1 MFKYIDFL
9 IKKILKRKQNVIMV
23 FICFFVII
31 FIYVMNINSQNIL
44 RDSLVSQI
52 KMNEKAINDK
62 TKMMKSNDIAD
73 SNIQSLQKEIDE
85 INTTKKR
92 YDDLIEY
99 YENKQWDKFYDSYL
113 NELNSQKKVI
123 QQTQEISEKDT
134 KKDTNKNE
142 YLEMIEATDK
152 QMNIINHYRKNHLN
166 YENTDYPIYGITFT
180 LYLFRTVFPILL
192 TAVSVY
198 LLSQVF
204 TFDYV
209 ENMDRSKLLS
219 LKPIEKTVSK
229 IIAGCI
235 IVLGIFTICT
245 LISVL
250 IATFVTKNIGNDYPI
265 MVLVDNHLTC
275 IKAITVFVKVMCMNI
290 FYMIFIIL
298 LSYIMSLLIRDS
310 LTLLLILLCMT
321 IGCAYLPNIL
331 PVIKPFS
338 HLFPFIYVNALLV
351 IDGSL
356 TKTFMNP
363 NIYFNFGMMVLITGI
378 ILIVL
383 SIVFNQKVKK
393 NIFIKNKK
401 EPL

>member
-1 MFKYIDFL
+1 MFIYIDFL

-23 FICFFVII
+23 FICFFVIV
-31 FIYVMNINSQNIL
+31 FIYVMNVNSQKIL
-44 RDSLVSQI
+44 RDSLASQI
-52 KMNEKAINDK
+52 KMSEKAINDK
-62 TKMMKSNDIAD
+62 TKIMKSNDAD
-73 SNIQSLQKEIDE
+73 DSSIQSLQKEIDE

-92 YDDLIEY
+92 YRDLIKY
-99 YENKQWDKFYDSYL
+99 YENKEWDKFYDSYL

-123 QQTQEISEKDT
+123 HQTQKISE
-134 KKDTNKNE
+134 KDTNKNE

-166 YENTDYPIYGITFT
+166 YENSDYPIYGITFT

-235 IVLGIFTICT
+235 VVLGIFTICT

-290 FYMIFIIL
+290 FYMIF
-298 LSYIMSLLIRDS
+298 LSYIMSLFVRDS

-331 PVIKPFS
+331 SVIKPFS

-363 NIYFNFGMMVLITGI
+363 NMYFNFGMMVLITGMI
-378 ILIVL
+378 VLIVL
-383 SIVFNQKVKK
+383 IIVLLALETK
-393 NIFIKNKK
+393 NDK
-401 EPL
+401 EKLYQ

>member
-1 MFKYIDFL
+1 MYIYIDFL
-9 IKKILKRKQNVIMV
+9 IKKILKRKQNVMMV

-44 RDSLVSQI
+44 RDSLASQI
-52 KMNEKAINDK
+52 KMSEKAINDK
-62 TKMMKSNDIAD
+62 TKIMESNNVDD
-73 SNIQSLQKEIDE
+73 SSVQSLQKEIDE
-85 INTTKKR
+85 INATKKR
-92 YDDLIEY
+92 YSDLIEY

-123 QQTQEISEKDT
+123 QQTQKISE
-134 KKDTNKNE
+134 KDTNKNE

-152 QMNIINHYRKNHLN
+152 QINIINHYRKNNLN
-166 YENTDYPIYGITFT
+166 YENSDYPIYGITFT
-180 LYLFRTVFPILL
+180 LYLFKTVFPILL
-192 TAVSVY
+192 TAVSIY

-219 LKPIEKTVSK
+219 LTPIEKTISK

-250 IATFVTKNIGNDYPI
+250 IATFVTKNIGDDYPI
-265 MVLVDNHLTC
+265 MALVDNHLTC

-298 LSYIMSLLIRDS
+298 LSYIMSLLVRDS

-331 PVIKPFS
+331 SVIKPFS

-363 NIYFNFGMMVLITGI
+363 NMYFNFGMMVLITGMI
-378 ILIVL
+378 VLIVL
-383 SIVFNQKVKK
+383 IIVLLALETK
-393 NIFIKNKK
+393 NDK
-401 EPL
+401 EKLCQ

>member
-1 MFKYIDFL
+1 MFIYIDFL

-23 FICFFVII
+23 FICFFVIV
-31 FIYVMNINSQNIL
+31 FIYVMNINSQKIL
-44 RDSLVSQI
+44 RDSLASQI
-52 KMNEKAINDK
+52 KMSEKAINDK
-62 TKMMKSNDIAD
+62 TIIMKSNDVDD
-73 SNIQSLQKEIDE
+73 SSIQSLQKEIDE

-92 YDDLIEY
+92 YGDLIEY

-123 QQTQEISEKDT
+123 QQTQNIS
-134 KKDTNKNE
+134 KKDSNKNE

-152 QMNIINHYRKNHLN
+152 QINIINHYRKNNLN
-166 YENTDYPIYGITFT
+166 YENSDYPIYGITFT
-180 LYLFRTVFPILL
+180 LYLFKTVFPILL
-192 TAVSVY
+192 TAVSIY

-219 LKPIEKTVSK
+219 LTPIEKTVSK

-265 MVLVDNHLTC
+265 MVLVDNHLAC

-331 PVIKPFS
+331 SVIKPFS

-363 NIYFNFGMMVLITGI
+363 NMYFNFGMMVLITGMI
-378 ILIVL
+378 VLIVL
-383 SIVFNQKVKK
+383 IIVLLALETK
-393 NIFIKNKK
+393 NDK
-401 EPL
+401 EKLYQ

>member
-1 MFKYIDFL
+1 MFIYIDFL

-23 FICFFVII
+23 FICFFVIV
-31 FIYVMNINSQNIL
+31 FIYVMNINSQKIL
-44 RDSLVSQI
+44 RDSLASQI
-52 KMNEKAINDK
+52 KMSEKAINDK
-62 TKMMKSNDIAD
+62 TKIMESNDVDD
-73 SNIQSLQKEIDE
+73 SSIQSLQKEIDE

-250 IATFVTKNIGNDYPI
+250 ITTFVTKNIGNDYPI

-363 NIYFNFGMMVLITGI
+363 NMYFNFGMMVLITGMI
-378 ILIVL
+378 VLIVL
-383 SIVFNQKVKK
+383 IIVLLALETK
-393 NIFIKNKK
+393 NDK
-401 EPL
+401 EKLCQ

>member
-1 MFKYIDFL
+1 MFIYIDFL

-23 FICFFVII
+23 FICFFVIV
-31 FIYVMNINSQNIL
+31 FIYVMNINSQKIL
-44 RDSLVSQI
+44 RDSLASQI
-52 KMNEKAINDK
+52 KMSEKAINDK
-62 TKMMKSNDIAD
+62 TKIMESNDVDD
-73 SNIQSLQKEIDE
+73 SSIQSLQKEIDE

-209 ENMDRSKLLS
+209 ENMDRNKLLS

-363 NIYFNFGMMVLITGI
+363 NMYFNFGMMVLITGMI
-378 ILIVL
+378 VLIVL
-383 SIVFNQKVKK
+383 IIVLLALETK
-393 NIFIKNKK
+393 NDK
-401 EPL
+401 EKLCQ

>member
-1 MFKYIDFL
+1 MFIYIDFL
-9 IKKILKRKQNVIMV
+9 IKKILKRKQNVIMI
-23 FICFFVII
+23 FICFFVIV
-31 FIYVMNINSQNIL
+31 FIYVMNINSQKIL
-44 RDSLVSQI
+44 RDSLASQI
-52 KMNEKAINDK
+52 KMSEKAINDK
-62 TKMMKSNDIAD
+62 TKIMESNDVDD
-73 SNIQSLQKEIDE
+73 SSIQSLQKEIDE

-363 NIYFNFGMMVLITGI
+363 NMYFNFGMMVLITGMI
-378 ILIVL
+378 VLIVL
-383 SIVFNQKVKK
+383 IIVLLALETK
-393 NIFIKNKK
+393 NDK
-401 EPL
+401 EKLCQ

>member
-1 MFKYIDFL
+1 MFIYIDFL

-23 FICFFVII
+23 FICFFVIV
-31 FIYVMNINSQNIL
+31 FIYVMNINSQKIL
-44 RDSLVSQI
+44 RDSLASQI
-52 KMNEKAINDK
+52 KMSEKAINDK
-62 TKMMKSNDIAD
+62 TKIMESNDVDD
-73 SNIQSLQKEIDE
+73 SSVQSLQKEIDE

-363 NIYFNFGMMVLITGI
+363 NMYFNFGMMVLITGMI
-378 ILIVL
+378 VLIVL
-383 SIVFNQKVKK
+383 IIVLLALETK
-393 NIFIKNKK
+393 NDK
-401 EPL
+401 EKLCQ

>member
-1 MFKYIDFL
+1 MFIYIDFL

-23 FICFFVII
+23 FICFFVIV
-31 FIYVMNINSQNIL
+31 FIYVMNINSQKIL
-44 RDSLVSQI
+44 RDSLASQI
-52 KMNEKAINDK
+52 KMSEKAINDK
-62 TKMMKSNDIAD
+62 TIIMKSNDVDD
-73 SNIQSLQKEIDE
+73 SSIQSLQKEIDE

-92 YDDLIEY
+92 YGDLIEY

-123 QQTQEISEKDT
+123 QQTQNIS
-134 KKDTNKNE
+134 KKDSNKNE

-152 QMNIINHYRKNHLN
+152 QINIINHYRKNNLN
-166 YENTDYPIYGITFT
+166 YENSDYPIYGITFT
-180 LYLFRTVFPILL
+180 LYLFKTVFPILL
-192 TAVSVY
+192 TAVSIY

-219 LKPIEKTVSK
+219 LTPIEKTVSK
-229 IIAGCI
+229 IIAGCL

-265 MVLVDNHLTC
+265 MVLVDNHLAC

-331 PVIKPFS
+331 SVIKPFS

-363 NIYFNFGMMVLITGI
+363 NMYFNFGMMVLITGMI
-378 ILIVL
+378 VLIVL
-383 SIVFNQKVKK
+383 IIVLLALETK
-393 NIFIKNKK
+393 NDK
-401 EPL
+401 EKLYQ

>member
-1 MFKYIDFL
+1 MFIYIDFL

-23 FICFFVII
+23 FICFFVIV
-31 FIYVMNINSQNIL
+31 FIYVMNINSQKIL
-44 RDSLVSQI
+44 RDSLASQI
-52 KMNEKAINDK
+52 KMSEKAINDK
-62 TKMMKSNDIAD
+62 TKIMESNDVD
-73 SNIQSLQKEIDE
+73 NSSIQSLKKEIDE
-85 INTTKKR
+85 INATKKR
-92 YDDLIEY
+92 YSDLIKY
-99 YENKQWDKFYDSYL
+99 YENKRWDKFYDSYL

-123 QQTQEISEKDT
+123 QQTQNIS
-134 KKDTNKNE
+134 KKDSNKNE

-152 QMNIINHYRKNHLN
+152 QINIINHYRKNNLN
-166 YENTDYPIYGITFT
+166 YENSDYPIYGITFT
-180 LYLFRTVFPILL
+180 LYLFKTVFPILL
-192 TAVSVY
+192 TAVSIY

-219 LKPIEKTVSK
+219 LTPIEKTVSK

-265 MVLVDNHLTC
+265 MVLVDNHLAC

-321 IGCAYLPNIL
+321 IGCTYLPNIL
-331 PVIKPFS
+331 SVIKPFS

-363 NIYFNFGMMVLITGI
+363 NMYFNFGMMVLITGMI
-378 ILIVL
+378 VLIVL
-383 SIVFNQKVKK
+383 IIVLLALETK
-393 NIFIKNKK
+393 NDK
-401 EPL
+401 EKLCQ

>member
-1 MFKYIDFL
+1 MFIYIDFL

-23 FICFFVII
+23 FICFFVIV
-31 FIYVMNINSQNIL
+31 FIYVMNINSQKIL
-44 RDSLVSQI
+44 RDSLASQI
-52 KMNEKAINDK
+52 KMSEKAINDK
-62 TKMMKSNDIAD
+62 TKIMKSNEVDD
-73 SNIQSLQKEIDE
+73 SSIQSLQKEIDE

-92 YDDLIEY
+92 YGDLIEY

-134 KKDTNKNE
+134 NKNE

-166 YENTDYPIYGITFT
+166 YENSDYPIYGITFT

-298 LSYIMSLLIRDS
+298 LSYIMSLFVRDS

-331 PVIKPFS
+331 SVIKPFS

-363 NIYFNFGMMVLITGI
+363 NIHFNFGMMVLITGMI
-378 ILIVL
+378 VLIVL
-383 SIVFNQKVKK
+383 IIVLLALETK
-393 NIFIKNKK
+393 NDK
-401 EPL
+401 EKLCQ

>member
-1 MFKYIDFL
+1 MFIYIDFL

-23 FICFFVII
+23 FICFFVIV
-31 FIYVMNINSQNIL
+31 FIYVMNINSQKIL
-44 RDSLVSQI
+44 RDSLASQI
-52 KMNEKAINDK
+52 KMSEKTINDK
-62 TKMMKSNDIAD
+62 TKIMESNDVDD
-73 SNIQSLQKEIDE
+73 SSIQSLQKEIDE

-123 QQTQEISEKDT
+123 QQTQKISEKDT

-363 NIYFNFGMMVLITGI
+363 NMYFNFGMMVLITGMI
-378 ILIVL
+378 VLIVL
-383 SIVFNQKVKK
+383 IIVLLALETK
-393 NIFIKNKK
+393 NDK
-401 EPL
+401 EKLCQ

>member
-1 MFKYIDFL
+1 MFIYIDFL

-23 FICFFVII
+23 FICFFVIV

-44 RDSLVSQI
+44 RDSLASQI
-52 KMNEKAINDK
+52 KMSEKAINDK
-62 TKMMKSNDIAD
+62 TKIMESNDVDD
-73 SNIQSLQKEIDE
+73 SSIQSLQKEIDE

-298 LSYIMSLLIRDS
+298 LSYIMSLFVRDS

-363 NIYFNFGMMVLITGI
+363 NMYFNFGMMVLITGMI
-378 ILIVL
+378 VLIVL
-383 SIVFNQKVKK
+383 IIVLLALETK
-393 NIFIKNKK
+393 NDK
-401 EPL
+401 EKLCQ

>member
-1 MFKYIDFL
+1 MSVYIYIDFL
-9 IKKILKRKQNVIMV
+9 IKKILKRKQNVMMI

-44 RDSLVSQI
+44 RDSLASQI
-52 KMNEKAINDK
+52 KMSEKAINDK
-62 TKMMKSNDIAD
+62 TKIMESNNVDD
-73 SNIQSLQKEIDE
+73 SSIQSLQKEIDE

-92 YDDLIEY
+92 YGDLIEY

-219 LKPIEKTVSK
+219 LKPIEKPVSK

-298 LSYIMSLLIRDS
+298 LSYIMSLFVRDS

-331 PVIKPFS
+331 SVIKPFS

-363 NIYFNFGMMVLITGI
+363 NMYFNFGMMVLITGMI
-378 ILIVL
+378 VLIVL
-383 SIVFNQKVKK
+383 IIVLLALETK
-393 NIFIKNKK
+393 NDK
-401 EPL
+401 EKLCQ

>member
-1 MFKYIDFL
+1 MFIYIDFL

-23 FICFFVII
+23 FICFFVIV
-31 FIYVMNINSQNIL
+31 FIYVMNINSQKIL
-44 RDSLVSQI
+44 RDSLASQI
-52 KMNEKAINDK
+52 KMSEKAINDK
-62 TKMMKSNDIAD
+62 TKIMESNDVDD
-73 SNIQSLQKEIDE
+73 SSIQSLQKEIDE

-363 NIYFNFGMMVLITGI
+363 NMYFNFGMMVLITGMTV
-378 ILIVL
+378 LIVL
-383 SIVFNQKVKK
+383 IIVLLALETK
-393 NIFIKNKK
+393 NDK
-401 EPL
+401 EKLCQ

>member
-1 MFKYIDFL
+1 MFIYIDFL

-23 FICFFVII
+23 FICFFVIV
-31 FIYVMNINSQNIL
+31 FIYVMNINSQKIL
-44 RDSLVSQI
+44 RDSLASQI
-52 KMNEKAINDK
+52 KMSEKAINDK
-62 TKMMKSNDIAD
+62 TIIMKSNDVDD
-73 SNIQSLQKEIDE
+73 SSIQSLQKEIDE

-92 YDDLIEY
+92 YGDLIEY

-123 QQTQEISEKDT
+123 QQTQNIS
-134 KKDTNKNE
+134 KKDSNKNE

-152 QMNIINHYRKNHLN
+152 QINIINHYRKNNLN
-166 YENTDYPIYGITFT
+166 YENSDYPIYGITFT
-180 LYLFRTVFPILL
+180 LYLFKTVFPILL
-192 TAVSVY
+192 TAVSIY

-219 LKPIEKTVSK
+219 LTPIEKTVSK

-250 IATFVTKNIGNDYPI
+250 IATFVIKNIGNDYPI
-265 MVLVDNHLTC
+265 MVLVDNHLAC

-331 PVIKPFS
+331 SVIKPFS

-363 NIYFNFGMMVLITGI
+363 NMYFNFGMMVLITGMI
-378 ILIVL
+378 VLIVL
-383 SIVFNQKVKK
+383 IIVLLALETK
-393 NIFIKNKK
+393 NDK
-401 EPL
+401 EKLYQ

>member
-1 MFKYIDFL
+1 MFIYIDFL

-23 FICFFVII
+23 FICFFVIV
-31 FIYVMNINSQNIL
+31 FIYVMNINSQKIL
-44 RDSLVSQI
+44 RDSLASQI
-52 KMNEKAINDK
+52 KMSEKAINDK
-62 TKMMKSNDIAD
+62 TKIMESNDVDD
-73 SNIQSLQKEIDE
+73 SSIQSLQKEIDE

-363 NIYFNFGMMVLITGI
+363 NMYFNFGMMVLITGMI
-378 ILIVL
+378 VLIVL
-383 SIVFNQKVKK
+383 IIVLLALETK
-393 NIFIKNKK
+393 NDK
-401 EPL
+401 EKLCQ

>member
-1 MFKYIDFL
+1 MFIYIDFL

-23 FICFFVII
+23 FICFFVIV
-31 FIYVMNINSQNIL
+31 FIYVMNINSQKIL
-44 RDSLVSQI
+44 RDSLASQI
-52 KMNEKAINDK
+52 KMSEKTINDK
-62 TKMMKSNDIAD
+62 TKIMESNDVDD
-73 SNIQSLQKEIDE
+73 SSIQSLQKEIDE

-363 NIYFNFGMMVLITGI
+363 NMYFNFGMMVLITGMI
-378 ILIVL
+378 VLIVL
-383 SIVFNQKVKK
+383 IIVLLALETK
-393 NIFIKNKK
+393 NDK
-401 EPL
+401 EKLCQ

>member
-62 TKMMKSNDIAD
+62 TKIMKSNDIAD

-92 YDDLIEY
+92 YGDLIEY
-99 YENKQWDKFYDSYL
+99 YENKQWNKFYSGYL
-113 NELNSQKKVI
+113 NELNNQKKVI
-123 QQTQEISEKDT
+123 QQTQNIS

-152 QMNIINHYRKNHLN
+152 QINIINHYRKNNLN
-166 YENTDYPIYGITFT
+166 YENSDYPIYGITFT
-180 LYLFRTVFPILL
+180 LYLFKTVFPILL
-192 TAVSVY
+192 TAVSIY
-198 LLSQVF
+198 LLSQFF

-209 ENMDRSKLLS
+209 ENIDRSKLLS
-219 LKPIEKTVSK
+219 LTPIEKTVSK

-245 LISVL
+245 LTSVL

-275 IKAITVFVKVMCMNI
+275 IKAITVFVKVICMNI

-331 PVIKPFS
+331 SVIKPFS

-356 TKTFMNP
+356 TKTFMNQ
-363 NIYFNFGMMVLITGI
+363 NIHFNFGMMVLITGMI
-378 ILIVL
+378 VLIFLIV
-383 SIVFNQKVKK
+383 VFNQKIKHK
-393 NIFIKNKK
+393 IFIKNKK
-401 EPL
+401 ESY

>member
-1 MFKYIDFL
+1 MFIYIDFL

-23 FICFFVII
+23 FICFFVIV
-31 FIYVMNINSQNIL
+31 FIYVMNINSQKIL
-44 RDSLVSQI
+44 RDSLASQI
-52 KMNEKAINDK
+52 KMSEKAINDK
-62 TKMMKSNDIAD
+62 TKIMKSNDVDD
-73 SNIQSLQKEIDE
+73 SSIQSLQKEIDE

-92 YDDLIEY
+92 YGDLIEY

-123 QQTQEISEKDT
+123 QQTQNIS
-134 KKDTNKNE
+134 KKDSNKNE

-152 QMNIINHYRKNHLN
+152 QINIINHYRKNNLN
-166 YENTDYPIYGITFT
+166 YENSDYPIYGITFT
-180 LYLFRTVFPILL
+180 LYLFKTVFPILL
-192 TAVSVY
+192 TAVSIY

-219 LKPIEKTVSK
+219 LTPIEKTVSK

-298 LSYIMSLLIRDS
+298 LSYIMSLLVRDS

-331 PVIKPFS
+331 SVIKPFS

-363 NIYFNFGMMVLITGI
+363 NMYFNFGMMVLITGMI
-378 ILIVL
+378 VLIVL
-383 SIVFNQKVKK
+383 IIVLLALETK
-393 NIFIKNKK
+393 NDK
-401 EPL
+401 EKLYQ

>member
-23 FICFFVII
+23 FICFFVIV
-31 FIYVMNINSQNIL
+31 FIYVMNINSQKIL
-44 RDSLVSQI
+44 RDSLASQI
-52 KMNEKAINDK
+52 KMSEKAINDK
-62 TKMMKSNDIAD
+62 TKIMESNDVDD
-73 SNIQSLQKEIDE
+73 SSIQSLQKEIDE

-363 NIYFNFGMMVLITGI
+363 NMYFNFGMMVLITGMI
-378 ILIVL
+378 VLIVL
-383 SIVFNQKVKK
+383 IIVLLALETK
-393 NIFIKNKK
+393 NDK
-401 EPL
+401 EKLCQ

>member
-1 MFKYIDFL
+1 MFIYIDFL

-23 FICFFVII
+23 FICFFVIV

-44 RDSLVSQI
+44 RDSLASQI
-52 KMNEKAINDK
+52 KMSENAINDK
-62 TKMMKSNDIAD
+62 TKIMESNDVDD
-73 SNIQSLQKEIDE
+73 SSIQSLQKEIDE

-92 YDDLIEY
+92 YRDLIKY
-99 YENKQWDKFYDSYL
+99 YENKEWDKFYDSYL

-166 YENTDYPIYGITFT
+166 YENSDYPIYGITFT

-298 LSYIMSLLIRDS
+298 LSYIMSLFVRDS

-331 PVIKPFS
+331 SVIKPFS
-338 HLFPFIYVNALLV
+338 QFFPFIYVNALLV

-363 NIYFNFGMMVLITGI
+363 NIHFNFGMMVLITGMI
-378 ILIVL
+378 VLIVL
-383 SIVFNQKVKK
+383 IIVLLALETK
-393 NIFIKNKK
+393 NDK
-401 EPL
+401 EKLCQ

>member
-1 MFKYIDFL
+1 MFIYIDFL
-9 IKKILKRKQNVIMV
+9 IKKILKRKQNVIMI
-23 FICFFVII
+23 FICFFVIV

-44 RDSLVSQI
+44 RDSLASQI
-52 KMNEKAINDK
+52 KMSEKAINDK
-62 TKMMKSNDIAD
+62 TKIMESNDVDD
-73 SNIQSLQKEIDE
+73 SSIQSLQKEIDE

-235 IVLGIFTICT
+235 IVLGIFAICT

-338 HLFPFIYVNALLV
+338 HFFPFIYVNALLV

-363 NIYFNFGMMVLITGI
+363 NMYFNFGMMVLITGMI
-378 ILIVL
+378 VLIVL
-383 SIVFNQKVKK
+383 IIVLLALETK
-393 NIFIKNKK
+393 NDK
-401 EPL
+401 EKLCQ

>member
-1 MFKYIDFL
+1 MFIYIDFL

-23 FICFFVII
+23 FICFFVIV

-44 RDSLVSQI
+44 RDSLASQI
-52 KMNEKAINDK
+52 KMSEKAINDK
-62 TKMMKSNDIAD
+62 TKIMESNDVD
-73 SNIQSLQKEIDE
+73 NSSIQSLKKEIDE
-85 INTTKKR
+85 INATKKR
-92 YDDLIEY
+92 YSDLIKY
-99 YENKQWDKFYDSYL
+99 YENKRWDKFYDSYL

-123 QQTQEISEKDT
+123 QQTQKISE
-134 KKDTNKNE
+134 KDTNKNE

-166 YENTDYPIYGITFT
+166 YENSDYPIYGITFT
-180 LYLFRTVFPILL
+180 LYLFKTVFPILL
-192 TAVSVY
+192 TAVSIY

-275 IKAITVFVKVMCMNI
+275 IKAITVFVKVMCINI

-298 LSYIMSLLIRDS
+298 LSYIMSLLVRDS

-321 IGCAYLPNIL
+321 IGCTYLPNIL
-331 PVIKPFS
+331 SVIKPFS

-363 NIYFNFGMMVLITGI
+363 NIYFNFGMIITGMI
-378 ILIVL
+378 VLIVL
-383 SIVFNQKVKK
+383 IIVLLALETK
-393 NIFIKNKK
+393 NDK
-401 EPL
+401 EKLCQ

>member
-1 MFKYIDFL
+1 MFIYIDFL

-23 FICFFVII
+23 FICFFVIV
-31 FIYVMNINSQNIL
+31 FIYVMNINSQKIL
-44 RDSLVSQI
+44 RDSLASQI
-52 KMNEKAINDK
+52 KMSEKAINDK
-62 TKMMKSNDIAD
+62 TKIMESNDVDD
-73 SNIQSLQKEIDE
+73 SSIQSLQKEIDE
-85 INTTKKR
+85 INTTKKI

-298 LSYIMSLLIRDS
+298 LSYIMSLFVRDS

-331 PVIKPFS
+331 SVIKPFS

-363 NIYFNFGMMVLITGI
+363 NMYFNFGMMVLITGMI
-378 ILIVL
+378 VLIVL
-383 SIVFNQKVKK
+383 IIVLLALETK
-393 NIFIKNKK
+393 NDK
-401 EPL
+401 EKLCQ

>member
-1 MFKYIDFL
+1 MFIYIDFL

-23 FICFFVII
+23 FICFFVIV
-31 FIYVMNINSQNIL
+31 FIYVMNINSQKIL
-44 RDSLVSQI
+44 RDSLASQI
-52 KMNEKAINDK
+52 KMSEKAINDK
-62 TKMMKSNDIAD
+62 TIIMKSNDVDD
-73 SNIQSLQKEIDE
+73 SSIQSLQKEIDE
-85 INTTKKR
+85 INTTKKS
-92 YDDLIEY
+92 YGDLIEY

-123 QQTQEISEKDT
+123 QQTQNIS
-134 KKDTNKNE
+134 KKDSNKNE

-152 QMNIINHYRKNHLN
+152 QINIINHYRKNNLN
-166 YENTDYPIYGITFT
+166 YENSDYPIYGITFT
-180 LYLFRTVFPILL
+180 LYLFKTVFPILL
-192 TAVSVY
+192 TAVSIY

-219 LKPIEKTVSK
+219 LTPIEKTVSK

-265 MVLVDNHLTC
+265 MVLVDNHLAC

-321 IGCAYLPNIL
+321 IGCTYLPNIL
-331 PVIKPFS
+331 SVIKPFS

-363 NIYFNFGMMVLITGI
+363 NIYFNFGMMVLITGMI
-378 ILIVL
+378 VLIVL
-383 SIVFNQKVKK
+383 IIVLLALETK
-393 NIFIKNKK
+393 NDK
-401 EPL
+401 EKLCQ

>member
-1 MFKYIDFL
+1 MFIYIDFL

-23 FICFFVII
+23 FICFFVIV
-31 FIYVMNINSQNIL
+31 FIYVMNINSQKIL
-44 RDSLVSQI
+44 RDSLASQI
-52 KMNEKAINDK
+52 KMSEKAINDK
-62 TKMMKSNDIAD
+62 TKIMESNDVDD
-73 SNIQSLQKEIDE
+73 SSIQSLQKEIDE

-275 IKAITVFVKVMCMNI
+275 IKAITVFVKVICMNI

-363 NIYFNFGMMVLITGI
+363 NIHFNFGMMVLITGMI
-378 ILIVL
+378 VLIVL
-383 SIVFNQKVKK
+383 IIVLLALETK
-393 NIFIKNKK
+393 NDK
-401 EPL
+401 EKLCQ

>member
-1 MFKYIDFL
+1 MFIYIDFL

-23 FICFFVII
+23 FICFFVIV
-31 FIYVMNINSQNIL
+31 FIYVMNINSQKIL
-44 RDSLVSQI
+44 RDSLASQI
-52 KMNEKAINDK
+52 KMSEKAINDK
-62 TKMMKSNDIAD
+62 TKIMESNDVDD
-73 SNIQSLQKEIDE
+73 SSIQSLQKEIDE

-356 TKTFMNP
+356 TKPFMNP
-363 NIYFNFGMMVLITGI
+363 NMYFNFGMMVLITGMI
-378 ILIVL
+378 VLIVL
-383 SIVFNQKVKK
+383 IIVLLALETK
-393 NIFIKNKK
+393 NDK
-401 EPL
+401 EKLCQ

>member
-1 MFKYIDFL
+1 MFIYIDFL

-23 FICFFVII
+23 FICFFVIV
-31 FIYVMNINSQNIL
+31 FIYVMNINSQKIL
-44 RDSLVSQI
+44 RDSLASQI
-52 KMNEKAINDK
+52 KMSEKAINDK
-62 TKMMKSNDIAD
+62 TKIMESNDVDD
-73 SNIQSLQKEIDE
+73 SSIQSLQKEIDE

-229 IIAGCI
+229 IIVGCI

-363 NIYFNFGMMVLITGI
+363 NMYFNFGMMVLITGMI
-378 ILIVL
+378 VLIVL
-383 SIVFNQKVKK
+383 IIVLLALETK
-393 NIFIKNKK
+393 NDK
-401 EPL
+401 EKLCQ

>member
-1 MFKYIDFL
+1 M
-9 IKKILKRKQNVIMV
+9 
-23 FICFFVII
+23 
-31 FIYVMNINSQNIL
+31 
-44 RDSLVSQI
+44 
-52 KMNEKAINDK
+52 
-62 TKMMKSNDIAD
+62 
-73 SNIQSLQKEIDE
+73 
-85 INTTKKR
+85 
-92 YDDLIEY
+92 
-99 YENKQWDKFYDSYL
+99 

-123 QQTQEISEKDT
+123 HQTQKISE
-134 KKDTNKNE
+134 KDTNKNE
-142 YLEMIEATDK
+142 YLEMIEATAK

-166 YENTDYPIYGITFT
+166 YENSDYPIYGITFT

-298 LSYIMSLLIRDS
+298 LSYIMSLFVRDS

-331 PVIKPFS
+331 SVIKPFS

-363 NIYFNFGMMVLITGI
+363 NMYFNFGMMVLITGMI
-378 ILIVL
+378 VLIVL
-383 SIVFNQKVKK
+383 IIVLLTLETK
-393 NIFIKNKK
+393 NDK
-401 EPL
+401 EKLCQ

>member
-363 NIYFNFGMMVLITGI
+363 NIHFNFGMMVLITGMI
-378 ILIVL
+378 VLIVL
-383 SIVFNQKVKK
+383 IIVLLALETK
-393 NIFIKNKK
+393 NDK
-401 EPL
+401 EKLCQ

>member
-1 MFKYIDFL
+1 MFIYIDFL

-23 FICFFVII
+23 FICFFVIV
-31 FIYVMNINSQNIL
+31 FIYVMNVNSQKIL
-44 RDSLVSQI
+44 RDSLASQI
-52 KMNEKAINDK
+52 KMSEKAINDK
-62 TKMMKSNDIAD
+62 TKIMKSNDVDD
-73 SNIQSLQKEIDE
+73 SSIQSLQKEIDE

-92 YDDLIEY
+92 YRDLIKY
-99 YENKQWDKFYDSYL
+99 YENKEWDKFYDSYL

-123 QQTQEISEKDT
+123 HQTQKISE
-134 KKDTNKNE
+134 KDTNKNE

-152 QMNIINHYRKNHLN
+152 QINIINHYRKNNLN
-166 YENTDYPIYGITFT
+166 YENSDYPIYGITFT
-180 LYLFRTVFPILL
+180 LYLFKTVFPILL
-192 TAVSVY
+192 TAVSIY

-219 LKPIEKTVSK
+219 LTPIEKTVSK

-298 LSYIMSLLIRDS
+298 LSYIMSLFVRDS

-331 PVIKPFS
+331 SVIKPFS

-363 NIYFNFGMMVLITGI
+363 NMYFNFGMMVLITGMI
-378 ILIVL
+378 VLIVL
-383 SIVFNQKVKK
+383 IIVLLTLETK
-393 NIFIKNKK
+393 NDK
-401 EPL
+401 EKLCQ

>member
-1 MFKYIDFL
+1 MFIYIDFL

-23 FICFFVII
+23 FICFFVIV
-31 FIYVMNINSQNIL
+31 FIYVMNVNSQKIL
-44 RDSLVSQI
+44 RDSLASQI
-52 KMNEKAINDK
+52 KMSEKAINDK
-62 TKMMKSNDIAD
+62 TKIMKSNDVDD
-73 SNIQSLQKEIDE
+73 SSIQSLQKEIDE

-92 YDDLIEY
+92 YRDLIEY

-363 NIYFNFGMMVLITGI
+363 NMYFNFGMMVLITGMI
-378 ILIVL
+378 VLIVL
-383 SIVFNQKVKK
+383 IIVLLALETK
-393 NIFIKNKK
+393 NDK
-401 EPL
+401 EKLCQ

>member
-1 MFKYIDFL
+1 MFIYIDFL

-23 FICFFVII
+23 FICFFVIV
-31 FIYVMNINSQNIL
+31 FIYVMNINSQKIL
-44 RDSLVSQI
+44 RDSLASQI
-52 KMNEKAINDK
+52 KMSEKAINDK
-62 TKMMKSNDIAD
+62 TKIMESNDVDD
-73 SNIQSLQKEIDE
+73 SSIQSLQKEIDE

-92 YDDLIEY
+92 YRDLIKY
-99 YENKQWDKFYDSYL
+99 YENKEWDKFYDSYL

-123 QQTQEISEKDT
+123 HQTQKISE
-134 KKDTNKNE
+134 KDTNKNE

-152 QMNIINHYRKNHLN
+152 QMNIINHYRKNNLN
-166 YENTDYPIYGITFT
+166 YENSDYPIYGITFT
-180 LYLFRTVFPILL
+180 LYLFKTVFPILL
-192 TAVSVY
+192 TAVSIY

-219 LKPIEKTVSK
+219 LTPIEKTVSK

-265 MVLVDNHLTC
+265 MVLVDNHLAC

-331 PVIKPFS
+331 SVIKPFS

-363 NIYFNFGMMVLITGI
+363 NMYFNFGMLVLITGMI
-378 ILIVL
+378 VLIVL
-383 SIVFNQKVKK
+383 IIVLLALETRND
-393 NIFIKNKK
+393 K
-401 EPL
+401 EKLCQ